1 MPPGLKQL
9 HSHRRNQPEGS
20 KIRESVYEILRNVP
34 VGIYHI
40 DLVNLRLLMVNDY
53 ICKVSGYTEE
63 ELLASNPMDMLTPQ
77 SRTIL
82 YQRLQKMA
90 EGTSLS
96 SDLELEVEKKNGE
109 TEWGQFYIHHIYENG
124 RITSAYVVVHSVSEQ
139 KRVQESL
146 VNHRQELKK
155 LVDNRTSE
163 LAKANQQLRE
173 EINQRT
179 AATGKLRVNSER
191 LEELNTAMR
200 VLLDK
205 RNEDYRHAEELIR
218 LNLKELI
225 DPYLERLE
233 NSNLNSRQKQLIEVI
248 RLNLEQVV
256 NSATPT
262 LSSKF
267 FMFSPNELQV
277 VHLIRSGKTT
287 KEMARLLN
295 LSTRTV
301 EAYRNSI
308 RKKLNL
314 KHKKVNL
321 RTYLSSM

>member
-1 MPPGLKQL
+1 M
-9 HSHRRNQPEGS
+9 
-20 KIRESVYEILRNVP
+20 
-34 VGIYHI
+34 
-40 DLVNLRLLMVNDY
+40 
-53 ICKVSGYTEE
+53 
-63 ELLASNPMDMLTPQ
+63 
-77 SRTIL
+77 
-82 YQRLQKMA
+82 
-90 EGTSLS
+90 
-96 SDLELEVEKKNGE
+96 
-109 TEWGQFYIHHIYENG
+109 
-124 RITSAYVVVHSVSEQ
+124 
-139 KRVQESL
+139 QESL

-163 LAKANQQLRE
+163 LAKANQQLRD

-179 AATGKLRVNSER
+179 VATEKLRVNSER